1 MSAFGR
7 GRLLGGMSA
16 VALAF
21 AASLAFADPQL
32 PPGLTASDVGAAAPI
47 LAPFAPELTS
57 GSSGRVSSP
66 LVGADQGGGSRR
78 PSQQGSSDDAC
89 DNGPRD
95 PSPIGRS
102 EERPSIGR
110 AMPAPTRGGGCANA
124 IGSVEKPQLLSLEAP
139 LNFGDVGQT
148 TPLLALFDTVAIQSR
163 RTGPSS
169 LDRFAFVRDDGRGL
183 AESSQGPGPAP
194 PDTPPPVVYDPTVGP
209 SLSPVQTALQ
219 AALSRLV
226 ARDDHRNPLG
236 SGDWRAARGAIAT
249 FYAKRAYT
257 PMWVSETGLTEAGRA
272 ALTQLKRASDD
283 GLNLSAFT
291 LPHDLGSGLDPDT
304 IAEAETIVASAV
316 VAYAAQASGSRVPP
330 SHVSG
335 LIFATPSIADP
346 GVALAETAAA
356 RDPARR
362 LADFNPPQKGYRALR
377 DELKRLDTPGVAERQ
392 FRVLSA
398 DLDPDSL
405 LDLQEERPSQRTK
418 RALNA
423 PIHRASVSAT
433 SAGANARQRATILA
447 NMEMWRWEPRDM
459 GERRIEVNL
468 ADFSVAVLEG
478 DRVIHQARVVVGKP
492 ETPTPIFS
500 DVMRYV
506 LINPSWQVPDS
517 IIKKEMASKLGA
529 LSRRSYEV
537 KTVGGRL
544 TVRQLPGDDNALG
557 RFAFMFPNDHAIYL
571 HDTPSKDLF
580 DEETRAF
587 SHGCIRVKDPQ
598 TLAVLVL
605 GGESTGWTDERIE
618 AAIGGKERTVFLARP
633 LPIHIEYFT
642 DFVDEF
648 GGLKERPD
656 VYGLI
661 RKVEVILART
671 SQD

>member
-1 MSAFGR
+1 MW
-7 GRLLGGMSA
+7 
-16 VALAF
+16 
-21 AASLAFADPQL
+21 
-32 PPGLTASDVGAAAPI
+32 
-47 LAPFAPELTS
+47 
-57 GSSGRVSSP
+57 
-66 LVGADQGGGSRR
+66 
-78 PSQQGSSDDAC
+78 
-89 DNGPRD
+89 
-95 PSPIGRS
+95 
-102 EERPSIGR
+102 
-110 AMPAPTRGGGCANA
+110 
-124 IGSVEKPQLLSLEAP
+124 
-139 LNFGDVGQT
+139 
-148 TPLLALFDTVAIQSR
+148 
-163 RTGPSS
+163 
-169 LDRFAFVRDDGRGL
+169 
-183 AESSQGPGPAP
+183 
-194 PDTPPPVVYDPTVGP
+194 
-209 SLSPVQTALQ
+209 
-219 AALSRLV
+219 RLV
-226 ARDDHRNPLG
+226 ARDDRRNPLG
-236 SGDWRAARGAIAT
+236 SGDWRAARGAIAA
-249 FYAKRAYT
+249 FYASRAYA
-257 PMWVSETGLTEAGRA
+257 PIWVGENGLTEAGRA
-272 ALTQLKRASDD
+272 ALTQLKRARDD
-283 GLNLSAFT
+283 GLNLSAFA
-291 LPHDLGSGLDPDT
+291 LPRDLGSGLDPDAIAQAETT
-304 IAEAETIVASAV
+304 IASAIVT
-316 VAYAAQASGSRVPP
+316 YAAQASGSRVPP

-335 LIFATPSIADP
+335 LIFATPSIVAP
-346 GVALAETAAA
+346 GIALAETAGA

-377 DELKRLDTPGVAERQ
+377 DELKRLENPGVAERR

-398 DLDPDSL
+398 DLDPDPL
-405 LDLQEERPSQRTK
+405 LDLQEEGASQRTK

-423 PIHRASVSAT
+423 HIHTAA
-433 SAGANARQRATILA
+433 SAGATFAAGASARERAAILA

-517 IIKKEMASKLGA
+517 IIRKEMASKLGA
-529 LSRRSYEV
+529 LSRRGYEV

-587 SHGCIRVKDPQ
+587 SHGCIRVEDPQ
-598 TLAVLVL
+598 SLAVLVL

-648 GGLKERPD
+648 GDLKERPD

-661 RKVEVILART
+661 RKVEVILARA

>member
-7 GRLLGGMSA
+7 VTVRAVLLSGLSA
-16 VALAF
+16 VAIAC
-21 AASLAFADPQL
+21 AASLTFAEPL
-32 PPGLTASDVGAAAPI
+32 PPLEPSLGGEMRTLAS
-47 LAPFAPELTS
+47 FASEITR
-57 GSSGRVSSP
+57 GSFDRVSSP
-66 LVGADQGGGSRR
+66 LVEEDQGGGSRC
-78 PSQQGSSDDAC
+78 PSQQASGAF
-89 DNGPRD
+89 DNLLGPHD
-95 PSPIGRS
+95 PPPR
-102 EERPSIGR
+102 
-110 AMPAPTRGGGCANA
+110 PAPTRGGGCANA
-124 IGSVEKPQLLSLEAP
+124 IGSGEMRLAQSPAPPQ
-139 LNFGDVGQT
+139 FGDIAEAS
-148 TPLLALFDTVAIQSR
+148 PLLAVFDTTAIQNR
-163 RTGPSS
+163 RSGPSS
-169 LDRFAFVRDDGRGL
+169 LDRFASARDDGGRSTETAKAL
-183 AESSQGPGPAP
+183 DPTAPDIPPA
-194 PDTPPPVVYDPTVGP
+194 VVYDPTASAP
-209 SLSPVQTALQ
+209 LSPVQSALR
-219 AALSRLV
+219 ASLERLV
-226 ARDDHRNPLG
+226 TRDDKRNPLG
-236 SGDWRAARGAIAT
+236 SGDWRAARGAIAA
-249 FYAKRAYT
+249 FYAGRFYA
-257 PMWVSETGLTEAGRA
+257 PVWVNENGLTGVGRA
-272 ALTQLKRASDD
+272 ALTQLERARDD
-283 GLNLSAFT
+283 GLNLSAFA
-291 LPHDLGSGLDPDT
+291 LPRDLGAGLDPDT
-304 IAEAETIVASAV
+304 IAEAETIIASAI
-316 VAYAAQASGSRVPP
+316 VAYAEQASGSRVQP
-330 SHVSG
+330 SHVSP
-335 LIFATPSIADP
+335 LIFATPSVVAP
-346 GVALAETAAA
+346 GIALAETARAA
-356 RDPARR
+356 DPARR

-377 DELKRLDTPGVAERQ
+377 DELRRLENPGVAERR

-398 DLDPDSL
+398 DLDPDPL
-405 LDLQEERPSQRTK
+405 PDLQEEGASQRTK

-423 PIHRASVSAT
+423 HIHKASVSAA
-433 SAGANARQRATILA
+433 SAGATARQREAILA

-529 LSRRSYEV
+529 LSRRGYEV

-587 SHGCIRVKDPQ
+587 SHGCIRVEDPQ
-598 TLAVLVL
+598 SLAVLVL
-605 GGESTGWTDERIE
+605 GGESTSWTDERIE
-618 AAIGGKERTVFLARP
+618 AAVGGKERTVFLARP
-633 LPIHIEYFT
+633 LPIHIEYFA

-648 GGLKERPD
+648 GELKERPD

>member
-7 GRLLGGMSA
+7 GRVRTLLLTGLSA
-16 VALAF
+16 AAMAC
-21 AASLAFADPQL
+21 AASLGFADAQS
-32 PPGLTASDVGAAAPI
+32 PPGPFGADLGAQTRTSAP
-47 LAPFAPELTS
+47 LPLEFTR
-57 GSSGRVSSP
+57 GSHGRVSSP
-66 LVGADQGGGSRR
+66 LAGEDQGGGSRY
-78 PSQQGSSDDAC
+78 PTQQASGDAC
-89 DNGPRD
+89 DNGLRD
-95 PSPIGRS
+95 PPPIGRS

-110 AMPAPTRGGGCANA
+110 AMPAPTRGGGCANG
-124 IGSVEKPQLLSLEAP
+124 I
-139 LNFGDVGQT
+139 NFADPDGAS
-148 TPLLALFDTVAIQSR
+148 PLLAVFNST
-163 RTGPSS
+163 PSAATLGEAPS
-169 LDRFAFVRDDGRGL
+169 
-183 AESSQGPGPAP
+183 P
-194 PDTPPPVVYDPTVGP
+194 PDGSQLPVLYDPTAGAP
-209 SLSPVQTALQ
+209 LSPVQSALQ
-219 AALSRLV
+219 AAMGRLV
-226 ARDDHRNPLG
+226 ARDDRRNPLG
-236 SGDWRAARGAIAT
+236 SGDWRAARGAIAA
-249 FYAKRAYT
+249 FYAGRAYA
-257 PMWVSETGLTEAGRA
+257 PVWVGQSGLTDVGRA
-272 ALTQLKRASDD
+272 ALAQLERARDD
-283 GLNLSAFT
+283 GLNLSAFV
-291 LPHDLGSGLDPDT
+291 LPRDLGSGLDPDA
-304 IAEAETIVASAV
+304 IAEAETTIASAV
-316 VAYAAQASGSRVPP
+316 VVYAEQASGSRVPP

-335 LIFATPSIADP
+335 LIFATPGVIDP

-356 RDPARR
+356 TDPAER
-362 LADFNPPQKGYRALR
+362 LAHFNPPQKGYRALR
-377 DELKRLDTPGVAERQ
+377 DELKRLDAPGLAQRRQ
-392 FRVLSA
+392 RALSA
-398 DLDPDSL
+398 ELDPDLL
-405 LDLQEERPSQRTK
+405 LDLQTEAAPRRIK

-423 PIHRASVSAT
+423 NIYPASVSAA
-433 SAGANARQRATILA
+433 SAGANARERAAILA

-459 GERRIEVNL
+459 GELRIEVNL

-478 DRVIHQARVVVGKP
+478 DRVIHQARVIVGKP

-529 LSRRSYEV
+529 LSRRGYEV

-587 SHGCIRVKDPQ
+587 SHGCIRVEDPQ
-598 TLAVLVL
+598 SLAVLVL

-648 GGLKERPD
+648 GEMKERSD

-661 RKVEVILART
+661 RKVEAILARV